1 MKKAFQK
8 SLLVAAMGVAALA
21 STTANAGSYG
31 TQNVFFPYI
40 TTASTAFTFITLAN
54 NGTGAAGIAHY
65 RYAMKATT
73 AANSVGCEHQDGN
86 GTLTLNDV
94 LQFEVGNKVNVAT
107 ALATGDTTGTAYPF
121 TGGNDKHGYLMVN
134 TTGAGRSG
142 QTIYGEAVIIDTA
155 TGMRMA
161 YTTGGLNTDN
171 AADPDYTLANT
182 GIAGG
187 PESVPVFV
195 PSGSVDPKGT
205 SVVTWYKAA
214 NVTTSWFVVPLGTT
228 LEMTPAGAVGGVI
241 AGYNMGDS
249 AGAAGQNGAYD
260 LNEAFH
266 SGSIR
271 TDVRC
276 IGVITRA
283 NMLQPGALAN
293 TANGGTAHLSTY
305 NRLAGTDGAPAGGT
319 AAALLQRDKSL
330 VYKLQSTSLVG
341 GASSFISRE
350 SAR

>member
-1 MKKAFQK
+1 MKKTFQK

-21 STTANAGSYG
+21 STAVNAGSYG
-31 TQNVFFPYI
+31 TTNVMFPYI
-40 TTASTAFTFITLAN
+40 TTSSSAFTFITLT
-54 NGTGAAGIAHY
+54 GVGAAGAAHY
-65 RYAMKATT
+65 RYAMKSTT
-73 AANSVGCEHQDGN
+73 AANSIGCEHQDGN
-86 GTLTLNDV
+86 GTLTANDV
-94 LQFEVGNKVNVAT
+94 IQFEVANKVNVAT
-107 ALATGDTTGTAYPF
+107 ALASGDTTGTAYPF
-121 TGGNDKHGYLMVN
+121 TGGNDKHGYLIVN
-134 TTGAGRSG
+134 TNGLSG

-155 TGMRMA
+155 TGLRTA
-161 YTTGGLNTDN
+161 YTTGGLNTDG
-171 AADPDYTLANT
+171 AANPDFSSNNT

-187 PESVPVFV
+187 PEPLPTFT
-195 PSGSVDPKGT
+195 PSGALTVKGT
-205 SVVTWYKAA
+205 NVVTWYNAA

-228 LEMTPAGAVGGVI
+228 LEMTPAGAVGGLV

-293 TANGGTAHLSTY
+293 TAKGGTAHLSQFNNAAATAD
-305 NRLAGTDGAPAGGT
+305 NAAGGT
-319 AAALLQRDKSL
+319 ASVPNKSL

-341 GASSFISRE
+341 GASTFVSRE
-350 SAR
+350 SVR